1 MVSIAA
7 AESVQAEMKE
17 AKTACDLAMG
27 DNTRSVE
34 RR

>member
-1 MVSIAA
+1 VSIAA
-7 AESVQAEMKE
+7 AEPIQTEMKE
-17 AKTACDLAMG
+17 AKTGCDLAMG